1 MIGSLAAKLRSAIR
15 SFAGKGR
22 ISEKELSE
30 LIRELQRVLIASD
43 VNVKLVS
50 ELSKRIKERGLEE
63 KPLPGLTVKEH
74 VLRVVYDEL
83 VKLVGEG
90 TEIPVKEDVKIVLV
104 GLFGSGK
111 TTTAGKMGY
120 WLKKRGIAPTLS
132 SLDRDR
138 PAAYDQLKQL
148 GDKIDL
154 KAVREA
160 VPGPCIID
168 TAGRDA
174 LDQKMLK
181 DAGDVIKKVKPHHVF
196 LVVPAEMGHEAGK
209 QARAFGD
216 LLTGVII
223 TRMDGSAKGGGALSA
238 CVEAG
243 VPVAFIGTGER
254 MDDFE
259 LFNSKRY
266 VSRLLGWGDIEGLL
280 EKAQEVQKEVTFDPR
295 DLESLNMTTF
305 YKQMEALTKMGPFE
319 KMLQMVGLTDLDK
332 GTVEDMKTK
341 LKRYRCIIDSM
352 TKKERLDPDII
363 TKSRIDRIAAGSGTS
378 ANDVRGLL
386 KEFNT
391 MKKVLKRLKGGK
403 LDKRT
408 LKKMKGMKGMKGL
421 KGFKGT
427 RFK

>member
-1 MIGSLAAKLRSAIR
+1 MIGNLASKLRLAIR
-15 SFAGKGR
+15 AFAGKGH
-22 ISEKELSE
+22 INEKELSS

-50 ELSKRIKERGLEE
+50 DLSKRIKERGLKE

-83 VKLVGEG
+83 VKLIGEG
-90 TEIPVKEDVKIVLV
+90 TEVSVKKDVKMVLL

-111 TTTAGKMGY
+111 TTTAGKLGY
-120 WLKKRGIAPTLS
+120 WLKKRGITPTLS
-132 SLDRDR
+132 SLDEDR

-154 KAVREA
+154 KAVREI

-174 LDQKMLK
+174 LDKKMFK
-181 DAGDVIKKVKPHHVF
+181 DAEAVVKKAKPHHVF

-209 QARAFGD
+209 QAKAFGK

-238 CVEAG
+238 CAEAG
-243 VPVAFIGTGER
+243 VPVVFIGTGER

-259 LFNSKRY
+259 PFNPKRY

-280 EKAQEVQKEVTFDPR
+280 EKAKEVQKDIAFDPR
-295 DLESLNMTTF
+295 DLTSMNMITF

-319 KMLQMVGLTDLDK
+319 KVLQMVGLTDMDK
-332 GTVEDMKTK
+332 GTMKDMKTK
-341 LKRYRCIIDSM
+341 LKKYKSIIDSM
-352 TKKERLDPDII
+352 TKKERLDPDI
-363 TKSRIDRIAAGSGTS
+363 
-378 ANDVRGLL
+378 
-386 KEFNT
+386 
-391 MKKVLKRLKGGK
+391 
-403 LDKRT
+403 
-408 LKKMKGMKGMKGL
+408 
-421 KGFKGT
+421 
-427 RFK
+427 